1 MGGGEAG
8 RLILAL
14 LWDLLN
20 HLQWEAG
27 KTREEQIKPIP
38 SKRAHSGG
46 AGKMAQ
52 LVGSFPEDMMV

>member
-1 MGGGEAG
+1 VGGGEAG

-14 LWDLLN
+14 LWDFLN

-46 AGKMAQ
+46 AGKMA
-52 LVGSFPEDMMV
+52 